1 MMVGLSFRRILA
13 AIAGITTCATIL
25 TCSAWRSVNAAE
37 VEKFHL
43 NIGFSS
49 HAFVNVPKEDI
60 RVAVCILAKKVARK
74 ASGSAE
80 SRVYDSTSEMERDL
94 RNHKL
99 DIIALTP
106 DDFLDIKNRI
116 PLDPVMMTA
125 TEKGY
130 EVDLLLLVRKDSHL
144 LTLKDLKNRSIV
156 IPSIHAQN
164 GNVYHFWLEM
174 LLAREGFP
182 GTDSFFSS
190 IQEARTASQALMPVF
205 FRTAD
210 ACIVSDHVLD
220 LASELNPQ
228 VGKDLKIIAKTGKLA
243 GGIIALRHDL
253 PAQRKQK
260 IKEALM
266 TLREDQEGRQLFVL
280 FQLEKLVPYRPDYLK
295 ETEAFIAEHR
305 HLRKVTRGQR
315 R

>member
-1 MMVGLSFRRILA
+1 MAGLTVRQLLARIT
-13 AIAGITTCATIL
+13 GITICAIVL
-25 TCSAWRSVNAAE
+25 SCAVWHSVNAAD

-49 HAFVNVPKEDI
+49 HAFVNVPKDDI

-106 DDFLDIKNRI
+106 DDFLDIKHRI
-116 PLDPVMMTA
+116 PLDPVMITA
-125 TEKGY
+125 TDKGY

-156 IPSIHAQN
+156 IPSINAQN
-164 GNVYHFWLEM
+164 GNVYHIWLEM

-210 ACIVSDHVLD
+210 ACVVTGHILD

-228 VGKDLKIIAKTGKLA
+228 VGRELKVLAKMGKLA

-260 IKEALM
+260 IKEALL
-266 TLREDQEGRQLFVL
+266 TLQDDQEGRQLFVL
-280 FQLEKLVPYRPDYLK
+280 FQLERLVPFRPEYLK
-295 ETEAFIAEHR
+295 ETEAFIAEH
-305 HLRKVTRGQR
+305 HQLLKISSGQR